1 MVLRTS
7 SFRRLRPV
15 SAAGLCAAAV
25 AALVPLSSA
34 SVAGSGRQVSDCS
47 FGGRACF
54 DVRVELL
61 LQPAHSTARFHEPP
75 AVRARALQ
83 REVYRQ
89 LLMDRTAFS
98 CRPIGGETVVL
109 RDRDRVSVAHVVP
122 AAEAFASGL
131 SVEEMPEFVADTL
144 NLTIAHADEIRRRG
158 GRDPA
163 GYLPERNACWYVW
176 RWLVVKQS
184 WALSVDAAEAR
195 ALRRVFGGCAP
206 ERFARLAC
214 FDSDIEQDAEDA
226 ARGRR

>member
-7 SFRRLRPV
+7 SFRRSRPV
-15 SAAGLCAAAV
+15 SALGLWAAPV
-25 AALVPLSSA
+25 GALVLLSSA
-34 SVAGSGRQVSDCS
+34 GVAWSGRQASDCS

-75 AVRARALQ
+75 AIRAQALQ

-98 CRPIGGETVVL
+98 CEPIGGETAVL

-144 NLTIAHADEIRRRG
+144 NLTIAHADEIRRRDD
-158 GRDPA
+158 RDPS

-184 WALSVDAAEAR
+184 WALSVDGPEAR

-206 ERFARLAC
+206 ERFARLTC
-214 FDSDIEQDAEDA
+214 FDSDIGQDREDA